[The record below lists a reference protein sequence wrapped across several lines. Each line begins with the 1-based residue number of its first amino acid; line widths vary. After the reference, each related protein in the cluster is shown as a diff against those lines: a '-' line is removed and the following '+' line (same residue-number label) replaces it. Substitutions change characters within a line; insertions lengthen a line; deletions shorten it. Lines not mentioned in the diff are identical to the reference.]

1 MGGEGEGLK
10 QENPKGRGKE
20 EVCEKKNIRRTNQNE
35 IVFVE
40 TYGNLIQ

>member
-1 MGGEGEGLK
+1 MGGQEEGLK

-20 EVCEKKNIRRTNQNE
+20 EGCEQKNIRRTNQNE
-35 IVFVE
+35 AAFVE